1 MKRSLYTKLTL
12 IAFFLML
19 AQFGF
24 AQEKESRD
32 VSNFDEL
39 SISSAFVVEI
49 SVGNTES
56 LEIEADERY
65 MEDIITEVRN
75 GRLTVKIRD
84 SRNTRRMR
92 ESPRLYLTVKS
103 LEYIGISGAVKL
115 TTFDALESDQ
125 FKLDISGASVA
136 RIEVECEDLRVEA
149 SGASEIRIEGSTES
163 QSIRTSGASS
173 YSAYDLDSQYAEIRM
188 SGAGSAR
195 VSVSDELDVR
205 LSGAS
210 DVRYKGSPK
219 VSSSTSGA
227 SSVRKGR

>member
-1 MKRSLYTKLTL
+1 MKRSLYSKLTL
-12 IAFFLML
+12 VAFFLMF

-24 AQEKESRD
+24 AQERESRD

-75 GRLTVKIRD
+75 GRLSIKIRD
-84 SRNTRRMR
+84 SRNSRRMR
-92 ESPRLYLTVKS
+92 ESPRVYLTVKS

-115 TTFDALESDQ
+115 TTFDPLEGDQ

-149 SGASEIRIEGSTES
+149 SGASEIVMEGSADT
-163 QSIRTSGASS
+163 QKVRTSGASS
-173 YSAYDLDSQYAEIRM
+173 YSAYNLDSNYAEIRM

-195 VSVSDELDVR
+195 VTVEEELDVR

-219 VSSSTSGA
+219 VDSSTSGA